1 MSALASYIT
10 GSLEELRHVQ
20 WPTPAAGNPS
30 YCYRYCIYCR
40 EFGYFRSGRLWYL
53 QVPKRHNL

>member
-20 WPTPAAGNPS
+20 WPTQQQAIRLTVIVIVFIAVNS
-30 YCYRYCIYCR
+30 AI
-40 EFGYFRSGRLWYL
+40 FGLVDFGISKFLSVTL
-53 QVPKRHNL
+53 

>member
-20 WPTPAAGNPS
+20 WPTQQQAIRLTVIVIVFIAVNPA
-30 YCYRYCIYCR
+30 I
-40 EFGYFRSGRLWYL
+40 FGLVDFGISKFLSVTL
-53 QVPKRHNL
+53 